1 MFSLRSR
8 IFAAAFALAFL
19 SACADDS
26 VSPLAMDATSGEL
39 NFALEDEEAEA
50 VPAVIDLTDAEDER
64 EILDIELLTPEAA
77 TGIGTGSL
85 LVITIPDAGRF
96 GCSANFLWRTPAR
109 LYLGSA
115 GHCFLP
121 GGAIA
126 THGENADYDASGV
139 IVEVCV
145 DDCPN
150 GFRSGATL
158 TGRFV
163 QLGTVAYA
171 RQRNPENTT
180 GVGHDFGVVE
190 VPRRIE
196 ESIRAEMPVWGGPTG
211 TDVLELGKQACHY
224 GHGVVTGETLLTK
237 GRTGV
242 GGGTNDIR
250 WSGTFYAAFGDSGS
264 GLVACDA
271 DDDGIIRGAGA
282 IGVLT
287 HLGASLEAPGVIFGT
302 THARAVEM
310 AREGRLRLTLVL
322 P

>member
-1 MFSLRSR
+1 MPHSWSR
-8 IFAAAFALAFL
+8 LPAATLALVFL
-19 SACADDS
+19 AGCADDPASPRLSEEATPGLQYS
-26 VSPLAMDATSGEL
+26 VTS
-39 NFALEDEEAEA
+39 EDEANA
-50 VPAVIDLTDAEDER
+50 IPAVIDLTGEADER
-64 EILDIELLTPEAA
+64 EIIDIELLTPEAA
-77 TGIGTGSL
+77 TGIGTGSML
-85 LVITIPDAGRF
+85 LITIPNEGRF
-96 GCSANFLWRTPAR
+96 GCSANFIWRTQSR

-121 GGAIA
+121 SGTIA

-145 DDCPN
+145 ENCPN

-163 QLGTVAYA
+163 RLGKVAYA

-190 VPRRIE
+190 IPRRIE
-196 ESIRAEMPVWGGPTG
+196 ETIRPAMPVWGGPDG
-211 TDVLELGKQACHY
+211 VDVLELGKQACHY
-224 GHGVVTGETLLTK
+224 GHGVVTGETFVTK

-242 GGGTNDIR
+242 GGGANDVR

-264 GLVACDA
+264 GLVACNTHS
-271 DDDGIIRGAGA
+271 DGSIKGAGA

-287 HLGASLEAPGVIFGT
+287 HLGVSTAAPGVIF
-302 THARAVEM
+302 EM
-310 AREGRLRLTLVL
+310 AREAKLRLTLVQ